1 MNTIKAVVF
10 DMDGTILDTLEDLRS
25 SVNHAL
31 RKHRMPERS
40 SAEVRAFLGN
50 GMVYLIHR
58 AVPEGTDPETEA
70 SVLASHKAYYP
81 LHCAEQTRPYPGI
94 VELLQLLREA
104 GIKTAVVS
112 NKSDENVQALV
123 RDYFDGLFTV
133 AVGARDGVPRKP
145 SPELVEIAL
154 SELGVTK
161 EEAIY
166 IGDSDV
172 DVATA
177 KASGLSMITV
187 LWGFRD
193 KPELIAA
200 GADCFAE
207 NTAELERMLLADRQ
221 LHRSAKS

>member
-1 MNTIKAVVF
+1 MENMRHVKAIVF
-10 DMDGTILDTLEDLRS
+10 DMDGTILNTLEDLRS

-31 RKHRMPERS
+31 REHGMPERDS
-40 SAEVRAFLGN
+40 REIRSFLGS

-58 AVPEGTDPETEA
+58 AVPEGTDAETEA

-81 LHCAEQTRPYPGI
+81 KHCAEQTSPYPGI
-94 VELLQLLREA
+94 TDLLKTIRAA

-112 NKSDENVQALV
+112 NKSDENVKALV

-133 AVGARDGVPRKP
+133 AVGAREGVPRKP

-154 SELGVTK
+154 SELGVAK
-161 EEAIY
+161 EDAVY

-177 KASGLSMITV
+177 KASRLSMITV

-200 GADCFAE
+200 GADRFAE
-207 NTAELERMLLADRQ
+207 NTQELKQMLQ
-221 LHRSAKS
+221 LDNGT

>member
-1 MNTIKAVVF
+1 MKAVVF

-31 RKHRMPERS
+31 REHGLPERS
-40 SAEVRAFLGN
+40 RAEVRSFLGS

-81 LHCAEQTRPYPGI
+81 LHCAEETRPYPGI
-94 VELLQLLREA
+94 RELLVSLRDA
-104 GIKTAVVS
+104 GILTAVVS
-112 NKSDENVQALV
+112 NKSDTNVQALV

-154 SELGVTK
+154 SELGVSK
-161 EEAIY
+161 EDAVY
-166 IGDSDV
+166 IGDSDI

-177 KASGLSMITV
+177 RNAGLSMITV

-193 KPELIAA
+193 KPQLIEA
-200 GADCFAE
+200 GADRLAE
-207 NTAELERMLLADRQ
+207 STADVMRMLGVSQ
-221 LHRSAKS
+221 SFT

>member
-1 MNTIKAVVF
+1 MKAVVF

-31 RKHRMPERS
+31 REHGLPERS
-40 SAEVRAFLGN
+40 SAEIRSFLGS

-58 AVPEGTDPETEA
+58 AVPEATDPETEA

-81 LHCAEQTRPYPGI
+81 MHCAEQTKPYPGI
-94 VELLQLLREA
+94 CELLSSLRDA
-104 GIKTAVVS
+104 GILTAVVS
-112 NKSDENVQALV
+112 NKSDPNVQALV
-123 RDYFDGLFTV
+123 KDYFDGLFTV

-154 SELGVTK
+154 SELGVSK
-161 EEAIY
+161 SDAVY
-166 IGDSDV
+166 IGDSDI

-177 KASGLSMITV
+177 RNAGLSMITV

-193 KPELIAA
+193 KPQLIEA
-200 GADCFAE
+200 GAERFAE
-207 NTAELERMLLADRQ
+207 NTDDVRRMLGVG
-221 LHRSAKS
+221 

>member
-1 MNTIKAVVF
+1 MKAVVF

-31 RKHRMPERS
+31 REHGLPERS
-40 SAEVRAFLGN
+40 SAEIRSFLGS

-58 AVPEGTDPETEA
+58 AVPEGTDQETET

-81 LHCAEQTRPYPGI
+81 LHCAEQTKPYPGI
-94 VELLQLLREA
+94 CELLASLRDA
-104 GIKTAVVS
+104 GILTAVVS
-112 NKSDENVQALV
+112 NKSDRNVQVLV

-133 AVGARDGVPRKP
+133 AVGARDGIPRKP

-154 SELGVTK
+154 SELRVSK
-161 EEAIY
+161 EEAVY
-166 IGDSDV
+166 IGDSDI

-177 KASGLSMITV
+177 TNAGLSMITV

-193 KPELIAA
+193 KPQLIEA
-200 GADCFAE
+200 GADRFAK
-207 NTAELERMLLADRQ
+207 NTEDVKRMLGI
-221 LHRSAKS
+221 S

>member
-1 MNTIKAVVF
+1 MEGIARIKAVVF

-31 RKHRMPERS
+31 REHDMPERS
-40 SAEVRAFLGN
+40 SMEIRSFLGS

-58 AVPEGTDPETEA
+58 AVPEGTDAETEA

-81 LHCAEQTRPYPGI
+81 QHCAEQKSPYPGI
-94 VELLQLLREA
+94 TGLLRAIRNA

-112 NKSDENVQALV
+112 NKSDENVQTLV
-123 RDYFDGLFTV
+123 RDYFDGLFTA
-133 AVGARDGVPRKP
+133 AVGAREGVPRKP

-154 SELGVTK
+154 TELGVSQ
-161 EEAIY
+161 EEAVY

-187 LWGFRD
+187 LWGSRD
-193 KPELIAA
+193 KPELLAA
-200 GADCFAE
+200 GAECFAD
-207 NTAELERMLLADRQ
+207 NTKELARILGL
-221 LHRSAKS
+221 

>member
-1 MNTIKAVVF
+1 MKAVVF
-10 DMDGTILDTLEDLRS
+10 DMDGTILDTLEDIRS

-31 RKHRMPERS
+31 REHGLPERS
-40 SAEVRAFLGN
+40 SAEVRSFLGS
-50 GMVYLIHR
+50 GMVYLIHK

-70 SVLASHKAYYP
+70 SVLSSHKAYYS

-94 VELLQLLREA
+94 RELLASLRDA
-104 GIKTAVVS
+104 GILTAVVS

-123 RDYFDGLFTV
+123 RDYFDGLFTI

-154 SELGVTK
+154 SELGVSK
-161 EEAIY
+161 EDAVY
-166 IGDSDV
+166 IGDSDI

-177 KASGLSMITV
+177 RNAGLSMITV

-193 KPELIAA
+193 KPQLIEA
-200 GADCFAE
+200 GADRFAE
-207 NTAELERMLLADRQ
+207 STEDVKRLLG
-221 LHRSAKS
+221 